1 MKYNLIFDIVNNLGS
16 SFTLLKECVLKEVSK
31 IYFDPT
37 KILDIPDLQTYLIGI
52 LDTKSMFTQYK
63 TEIVTLS
70 KKIPVHA
77 ASVKGDTL
85 VEETQ
90 EKTDA
95 FNNEFKRRKSSNDKE
110 NEIRDELL
118 TLARKLKVD
127 WFPIPLRVIV

>member
-1 MKYNLIFDIVNNLGS
+1 
-16 SFTLLKECVLKEVSK
+16 
-31 IYFDPT
+31 
-37 KILDIPDLQTYLIGI
+37 
-52 LDTKSMFTQYK
+52 MFTQYK

-127 WFPIPLRVIV
+127 WFPIPLCVIV